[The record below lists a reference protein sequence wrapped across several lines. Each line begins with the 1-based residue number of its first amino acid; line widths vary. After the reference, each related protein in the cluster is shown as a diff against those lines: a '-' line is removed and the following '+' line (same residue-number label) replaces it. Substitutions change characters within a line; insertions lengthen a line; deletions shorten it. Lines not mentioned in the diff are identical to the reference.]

1 MSPVESSYKD
11 QHTNESVLRAFIL
24 NDKTEIGRFDFEKN
38 SSEKVSTRDS
48 VEVWALEVIGFNFP
62 LN

>member
-1 MSPVESSYKD
+1 MRPVQFSYKD

-38 SSEKVSTRDS
+38 SSEKVST
-48 VEVWALEVIGFNFP
+48 
-62 LN
+62 